1 VTKSAVF
8 SVFSIGHIVL
18 VAFIFIAVFPM
29 FVHAQASGAVRAKCP
44 VTYPRGS
51 DNHPWDYDIQ
61 CVANLGE
68 AGRSIGVCVKSQCL
82 GQSFSSDVAS
92 GQLVQQGLQML
103 QQLLQQMMQKQG
115 AGGGGGAGGVF
126 PGSSSSGCTQYY
138 QVTQPSSDPCA
149 IYNPNF
155 IPDVSG
161 PSGVSDS
168 LLDALVSDD
177 SDTTASGVSSVLLQQ
192 TGDTSTQGA
201 VNTPT
206 NTSAATSP
214 TPSTQA
220 QTPVGSRTG
229 LSPGLTGDVRLGSAG
244 ATIIA
249 NLREGLS
256 EVAGFFG
263 GSTVGASQSLSTL
276 GKLCSTRPWAGGV
289 ISNLIPSSFFDGL
302 CLWRGYSGSTPA
314 PSAPATQTA
323 RPATQT
329 QQVTPPAQ
337 VQGGVPAKVDIW
349 AEPASV
355 RLGTR
360 TYIFWNATGVIS
372 CLASGPSFSQNTL
385 SGGASTVPISG
396 PSTFKIDCLTNAST
410 TVSDSTTVNIAI

>member
-1 VTKSAVF
+1 M
-8 SVFSIGHIVL
+8 L
-18 VAFIFIAVFPM
+18 FPTALY
-29 FVHAQASGAVRAKCP
+29 AQASGAVAP
-44 VTYPRGS
+44 VCIMTYPRGS
-51 DNHPWDYDIQ
+51 DPCEKRGLCDYTIA
-61 CVANLGE
+61 CVANLGQ
-68 AGRSIGVCVKSQCL
+68 AGAAVGQCVTGKCL

-103 QQLLQQMMQKQG
+103 QQLLQQMMQK
-115 AGGGGGAGGVF
+115 GGGGGGGGEGGVF

-138 QVTQPSSDPCA
+138 QVTKPSSDPCA

-155 IPDVSG
+155 IPDISG
-161 PSGVSDS
+161 PSGVSDD
-168 LLDALVSDD
+168 LLGALGSDD
-177 SDTTASGVSSVLLQQ
+177 TNTTASGVSGVLLQDPGTQ
-192 TGDTSTQGA
+192 TQVPA
-201 VNTPT
+201 NTPANTLT
-206 NTSAATSP
+206 NTSASG
-214 TPSTQA
+214 TQA
-220 QTPVGSRTG
+220 RTPTGPSTG

-263 GSTVGASQSLSTL
+263 GSTIGSSQSLSVL

-314 PSAPATQTA
+314 PATQT
-323 RPATQT
+323 TQT
-329 QQVTPPAQ
+329 TRATTQSQPAAMPTS
-337 VQGGVPAKVDIW
+337 VQGAVNAKVDIW

-360 TYIFWNATGVIS
+360 AYIFWNATGVVS
-372 CLASGPSFSQNTL
+372 CVASGPSFSQKTL

-396 PSTFKIDCLTNAST
+396 PSTFKIDCLTSAST
-410 TVSDSTTVNIAI
+410 TVSDTTTVNIAI